1 MSVCSPQRRA
11 GWLSFAGS
19 LMMALPLLAGE
30 ASAQTVPKVFWILNT
45 RGLIEDPQRPRKG
58 PEFNLTRSLSA
69 DLTIS
74 YTIGGTA
81 TGGVD
86 YRIAGANYGAGTGT
100 FTVPSGTQAWT
111 DVALPVVEVI
121 NDSVS
126 DNGETIILTF
136 TDGAGYDLGTVTTMV
151 LTIYEDSGHATFRIR
166 GVPRVGETLTSER
179 ISSDP
184 DGDGTFSSHTWQQ
197 VDDPVRN
204 ADRWRLISSN
214 FSFPPEPLV
223 LPRAYEGRYIRSL
236 WVYVDENGLEHT
248 IYTDP
253 FGPIL
258 PLETPEVFFD
268 STSARVAEGVGT
280 HHVVV
285 RLRSAP
291 ASDLTLNYS
300 VGGSATAGSD
310 FTISNA
316 GTLQVPAGATS
327 VSIPV
332 SIMED
337 RMEESRETVILTLED
352 GEGYL
357 VDSSAT
363 TTHTLTVIDGVEV
376 GWGTTSVSAV
386 EGEGLRNLALQVNQR
401 RSTPLT
407 VSYTLGGT
415 ATPGEDYRIA
425 GANTT
430 TRSGTFTIPAGTP
443 AFTTVDFPIEIMGDS
458 VPDNGETIV
467 ITITAGSDY
476 NPGPGAMA
484 TVEIHEESGSAAFR
498 VSGLPRV
505 GDVLMVE
512 RTASDPEGEVTLSYQ
527 WQRKETLNP
536 GAWQGISGATASTYT
551 PSSADGGKY
560 VRVAVVYTDGNGL
573 PYTIPT
579 DPLGPIIPAGTATA
593 SFASASATVA
603 EGMGT
608 HQVVVNL
615 SPPAASALTLNY
627 SVRGTATAGSDFTI
641 SNLGTVQVAEGAASV
656 SIPVSI
662 IHDQGEESNET
673 VVLTLEAGMGYMV
686 TSSTTPHTLTITD
699 SPAPAPADGED
710 QRDHKR
716 VKKAWHLRLG
726 RTLSH
731 QVADGLQDR
740 LSVPPAAG
748 LQLTVAGEA
757 ITSAVPLA
765 EQEGLLTKAL
775 GFEAVTSQ
783 ALAAG
788 SSFRVASGQA
798 AEGAAPR
805 LAFWGQGAF
814 SSFSGEEEDL
824 SLDGEVTTLLLGAD
838 WTSQRWRA
846 GAALSQS
853 WGSGSYDGDNSAE
866 GEISTTVTGVFP
878 YGRYALT
885 PRLGIWATA
894 GYGWGELSFQPDGED
909 EFTPSTTMS
918 MAAVG
923 MDGLVRDGGS
933 DGISLTTTADLL
945 MVKTHSEEVDG
956 LDSSE
961 GSLSRLR
968 LGLEAVRPFPLSDGA
983 SLLPTMALGIR
994 QDDGD
999 AETGFGLELGA
1010 GLLWMAPERGLSGAL
1025 QGHTLLTHGEEDL
1038 QEQGLAFSFS
1048 WEPSPSNRGPSLS
1061 LNHTMGATPSPGMD
1075 ARNPTTHTNSGQ
1087 QFEAELAYGLPAHSD
1102 RLSLTPAVALA
1113 LSPTSRTYS
1122 LLWSLAPYAQ
1132 QAHPDPWQLSL
1143 AGERQE
1149 HNTATSPMDHSLKLR
1164 FSTLF

>member
-1 MSVCSPQRRA
+1 MGVCSPQRRA

-30 ASAQTVPKVFWILNT
+30 ASAQPVPRVFWDPLT
-45 RGLIEDPQRPRKG
+45 KSFVEDTQETQNAG
-58 PEFNLTRSLSA
+58 FTLTRSLSA

-100 FTVPSGTQAWT
+100 FTVPSGTQAWET
-111 DVALPVVEVI
+111 IHFPIEVI
-121 NDSVS
+121 SDSVS

-136 TDGAGYDLGTVTTMV
+136 TDGAGYDLGSPGALTVV
-151 LTIYEDSGHATFRIR
+151 VTIYEDSGSATFRIR
-166 GVPRVGETLTSER
+166 GVPRVGETLTVER

-184 DGDGTFSSHTWQQ
+184 DGDGTFNSLTWQR
-197 VDDPVRN
+197 VDDP
-204 ADRWRLISSN
+204 ASSPDKWRFISSDH
-214 FSFPPEPLV
+214 SFPSPLV
-223 LPRAYEGRYIRSL
+223 LSRVDEGQYVRSI
-236 WVYVDENGLEHT
+236 WVYTDENGLEHV
-248 IYTDP
+248 IYTD
-253 FGPIL
+253 FVGPIL
-258 PLETPEVFFD
+258 PLGTPEVFFD
-268 STSARVAEGVGT
+268 SDSASARVAEGVGT

-291 ASDLTLNYS
+291 TSDLTLNYS

-310 FTISNA
+310 FTISNL
-316 GTLQVPAGATS
+316 GTVQVPAGAIS

-337 RMEESRETVILTLED
+337 RMEERMETVILTLED

-363 TTHTLTVIDGVEV
+363 THTLTVIDGVEV
-376 GWGTTSVSAV
+376 GWGTTTVSAV
-386 EGEGLRNLALQVNQR
+386 EGEGLRNLALQVNQP

-467 ITITAGSDY
+467 VTITAGSDY

-484 TVEIHEESGSAAFR
+484 TVRIHEESGSAAFR
-498 VSGLPRV
+498 VTGLPRV
-505 GDVLMVE
+505 GNVLMVE

-551 PSSADGGKY
+551 PSSADGDKY

-579 DPLGPIIPAGTATA
+579 DPLGPIAPAGTATA

-603 EGMGT
+603 EGMT

-615 SPPAASALTLNY
+615 SPPSASALTLNY
-627 SVRGTATAGSDFTI
+627 SVRGSATAGSDFTI
-641 SNLGTVQVAEGAASV
+641 SNLGTVQVPAGAISV

-662 IHDQGEESNET
+662 MEDRMEESNET

-686 TSSTTPHTLTITD
+686 TSSTTSHTLTITD
-699 SPAPAPADGED
+699 SPAPADGED
-710 QRDHKR
+710 HRDHKR

-748 LQLTVAGEA
+748 PQLTVAGEA

-788 SSFRVASGQA
+788 SSFRVASGQDP
-798 AEGAAPR
+798 EGAAPR

-956 LDSSE
+956 LESSE

-1075 ARNPTTHTNSGQ
+1075 ARNPTTHPNSGQ

-1149 HNTATSPMDHSLKLR
+1149 PNTATAPMDHSLKLR

>member
-1 MSVCSPQRRA
+1 
-11 GWLSFAGS
+11 
-19 LMMALPLLAGE
+19 MALPLLAGE
-30 ASAQTVPKVFWILNT
+30 ASAQTVPRVFWSDTGSKFLV
-45 RGLIEDPQRPRKG
+45 EDQG
-58 PEFNLTRSLSA
+58 MQNLHFQVTQSLSA

-86 YRIAGANYGAGTGT
+86 YRIVGANHGAGTGT
-100 FTVPSGTQAWT
+100 FTIPSGTLAWENT
-111 DVALPVVEVI
+111 DFPIEVI

-126 DNGETIILTF
+126 DNGETIILSI
-136 TDGAGYDLGTVTTMV
+136 TDGADYDLGTGSMKTV
-151 LTIYEDSGHATFRIR
+151 TIYEDSGSATFRIR
-166 GVPRVGETLTSER
+166 GVPRVGETLTTER

-184 DGDGTFSSHTWQQ
+184 DGDGTFFRLIWLR

-204 ADRWRLISSN
+204 ADGWRFISSDY
-214 FSFPPEPLV
+214 SLPPAPLV
-223 LPRAYEGRYIRSL
+223 LSRVYEGQYIRAR
-236 WVYVDENGLEHT
+236 WEYNDGNGLEHR

-253 FGPIL
+253 LGPIEGL
-258 PLETPEVFFD
+258 GAPEVFFD
-268 STSARVAEGVGT
+268 SASARVAEGVGS

-291 ASDLTLNYS
+291 TSDLTLNYS

-310 FTISNA
+310 FTISNL
-316 GTLQVPAGATS
+316 GTVEVPAGAIS

-337 RMEESRETVILTLED
+337 RMEERMETVILTLED

-357 VDSSAT
+357 VDSSA

-386 EGEGLRNLALQVNQR
+386 EGEGRRNLALQVNQR

-484 TVEIHEESGSAAFR
+484 TVGIHEESGSAAFR
-498 VSGLPRV
+498 VTGLPRV

-527 WQRKETLNP
+527 WQRKENLNP

-551 PSSADGGKY
+551 PSSVDGGKY

-579 DPLGPIIPAGTATA
+579 DPLGPIAAAGTATA

-603 EGMGT
+603 EGVGT

-699 SPAPAPADGED
+699 SPAPADGED
-710 QRDHKR
+710 HRDHKR

-1061 LNHTMGATPSPGMD
+1061 LNHTMGTTPSPGMD
-1075 ARNPTTHTNSGQ
+1075 ARNPTTHPNSGQ
-1087 QFEAELAYGLPAHSD
+1087 QFEAELAYGLPVHSD

-1122 LLWSLAPYAQ
+1122 LLWSLAPYTQ

>member
-1 MSVCSPQRRA
+1 
-11 GWLSFAGS
+11 
-19 LMMALPLLAGE
+19 MALPLLAGE
-30 ASAQTVPKVFWILNT
+30 ASAQTVPRVFW
-45 RGLIEDPQRPRKG
+45 GLASRSLVEDPQETTQKV
-58 PEFNLTRSLSA
+58 ELQLTRSLSA

-100 FTVPSGTQAWT
+100 FTIPSGTQAWENIDFPIET
-111 DVALPVVEVI
+111 I
-121 NDSVS
+121 SDSVS
-126 DNGETIILTF
+126 DNGETIILTL
-136 TDGAGYDLGTVTTMV
+136 TDGADYDLGSIGLTTV
-151 LTIYEDSGHATFRIR
+151 LTIYEDSGPATFRIR
-166 GVPRVGETLTSER
+166 GVPRVGETLTMER

-184 DGDGTFSSHTWQQ
+184 DGDGTFFRLIWLR

-204 ADRWRLISSN
+204 ADGWRFISSDY
-214 FSFPPEPLV
+214 SLPPAPLV
-223 LPRAYEGRYIRSL
+223 LSRVDEGQYIRGF
-236 WVYVDENGLEHT
+236 WIYKDGNGLRHL

-253 FGPIL
+253 VGPIL
-258 PLETPEVFFD
+258 PLGTPEVFFD
-268 STSARVAEGVGT
+268 SASARVAEGVGT

-291 ASDLTLNYS
+291 TSDLALNYS

-310 FTISNA
+310 FTISNL
-316 GTLQVPAGATS
+316 GTVQVPAGAIS

-337 RMEESRETVILTLED
+337 RMEERMETVILTLED
-352 GEGYL
+352 GAGYL
-357 VDSSAT
+357 VDSSA

-415 ATPGEDYRIA
+415 ATPSEDYRIA

-430 TRSGTFTIPAGTP
+430 TRTGTFTIPAGTP

-484 TVEIHEESGSAAFR
+484 TVGIHEESGSAAFR

-579 DPLGPIIPAGTATA
+579 DPLGPIAPAGTATA

-603 EGMGT
+603 EGVGT

-615 SPPAASALTLNY
+615 SPPAASALTLQY
-627 SVRGTATAGSDFTI
+627 RVGGTATAGSDFTI

-699 SPAPAPADGED
+699 SPAPAPAHGED
-710 QRDHKR
+710 HRDHKR

-757 ITSAVPLA
+757 VTSAVPLA

-788 SSFRVASGQA
+788 SSFRVASGQDP
-798 AEGAAPR
+798 EGAAPR

-1061 LNHTMGATPSPGMD
+1061 LNHTMGTTPSPGMD
-1075 ARNPTTHTNSGQ
+1075 ARNPTTHPNSGQ
-1087 QFEAELAYGLPAHSD
+1087 QFEAELAYGLPVHSD

-1122 LLWSLAPYAQ
+1122 LLWSLAPYTQPELWIKGLQGRASC
-1132 QAHPDPWQLSL
+1132 L
-1143 AGERQE
+1143 G
-1149 HNTATSPMDHSLKLR
+1149 
-1164 FSTLF
+1164 

>member
-86 YRIAGANYGAGTGT
+86 YRIAGANYSAGTGT

-166 GVPRVGETLTSER
+166 GVPRVGETLTTER

-204 ADRWRLISSN
+204 ADMWRLISSN

-236 WVYVDENGLEHT
+236 WVYVDGNGLEHT

-310 FTISNA
+310 FTISNL
-316 GTLQVPAGATS
+316 GTVEVPAGAIS

-337 RMEESRETVILTLED
+337 RMEERRETVILTLED

-357 VDSSAT
+357 VDSSA

-386 EGEGLRNLALQVNQR
+386 EGEGRRNLALQVNQR

-484 TVEIHEESGSAAFR
+484 TVGIHEESGSAAFR

-527 WQRKETLNP
+527 WQRKENLNP

-603 EGMGT
+603 EGVGT

-699 SPAPAPADGED
+699 SPAPGDGED
-710 QRDHKR
+710 HRDHKR

>member
-1 MSVCSPQRRA
+1 
-11 GWLSFAGS
+11 
-19 LMMALPLLAGE
+19 MALPLLAGE
-30 ASAQTVPKVFWILNT
+30 ASAQTVPRVFWSDTGSKFLV
-45 RGLIEDPQRPRKG
+45 EDQG
-58 PEFNLTRSLSA
+58 MQNLHFQVTQSLSA

-86 YRIAGANYGAGTGT
+86 YRIVGANHGAGTGT
-100 FTVPSGTQAWT
+100 FTIPSGTLAWENT
-111 DVALPVVEVI
+111 DFPIEVI

-126 DNGETIILTF
+126 DNGETIILSI
-136 TDGAGYDLGTVTTMV
+136 TDGADYDLGTGSMKTV
-151 LTIYEDSGHATFRIR
+151 TIYEDSGSATFRIR
-166 GVPRVGETLTSER
+166 GVPRVGETLTMER

-184 DGDGTFSSHTWQQ
+184 DGDGTFFRLIWLR

-204 ADRWRLISSN
+204 ADGWRFISSDY
-214 FSFPPEPLV
+214 SLPPAPLV
-223 LPRAYEGRYIRSL
+223 LSRVDEGQYIRGF
-236 WVYVDENGLEHT
+236 WIYKDGNGLRHL

-253 FGPIL
+253 VGPIL
-258 PLETPEVFFD
+258 PLGTPEVFFD
-268 STSARVAEGVGT
+268 SASARVAEGVGT

-291 ASDLTLNYS
+291 TSDLALNYS

-310 FTISNA
+310 FTISNL
-316 GTLQVPAGATS
+316 GTVQVPAGAIS

-337 RMEESRETVILTLED
+337 RMEERMETVILTLED
-352 GEGYL
+352 GAGYL
-357 VDSSAT
+357 VDSSA

-415 ATPGEDYRIA
+415 ATPSEDYRIA

-430 TRSGTFTIPAGTP
+430 TRTGTFTIPAGTP

-484 TVEIHEESGSAAFR
+484 TVGIHEESGSAAFR

-579 DPLGPIIPAGTATA
+579 DPLGPIAPAGTATA

-603 EGMGT
+603 EGVGT

-615 SPPAASALTLNY
+615 SPPAASALTLQY
-627 SVRGTATAGSDFTI
+627 RVGGTATAGSDFTI

-699 SPAPAPADGED
+699 SPAPAPAHGED
-710 QRDHKR
+710 HRDHKR

-757 ITSAVPLA
+757 VTSAVPLA

-788 SSFRVASGQA
+788 SSFRVASGQDP
-798 AEGAAPR
+798 EGAAPR

-1061 LNHTMGATPSPGMD
+1061 LNHTMGTTPSPGMD
-1075 ARNPTTHTNSGQ
+1075 ARNPTTHPNSGQ
-1087 QFEAELAYGLPAHSD
+1087 QFEAELAYGLPVHSD

-1122 LLWSLAPYAQ
+1122 LLWSLAPYTQPELWIKGLQGRASC
-1132 QAHPDPWQLSL
+1132 L
-1143 AGERQE
+1143 G
-1149 HNTATSPMDHSLKLR
+1149 
-1164 FSTLF
+1164 